1 MNQTTRSRRGSH
13 TPGVAAL
20 FVFLSV
26 LAFMIAAI
34 VGLPAY
40 EEFHAR
46 SQNSLV
52 GPPGSYWSLNVKRIM
67 GYRSFRLE
75 LVSPA
80 GAPVVA
86 VASVDREQGLRDI
99 IGEGDDDDRLVW
111 LSGRAREAMD
121 AASELSVS
129 GTLTY
134 TDMGEMFQQSAS
146 AALLLTALTLFSLAM
161 KREIERSR
169 YGAELNRWLDG
180 KCPKCKYP
188 IDSGSTTGGTCP
200 ECGLE
205 IARYVSEVKERIA
218 FKGDSPASH
227 RAH

>member
-26 LAFMIAAI
+26 LAFMIGAI
-34 VGLPAY
+34 IGLPAY
-40 EEFHAR
+40 EEFYAR

-52 GPPGSYWSLNVKRIM
+52 GPPGSYWSLKVKRIM

-80 GAPVVA
+80 GVPVTTVTSA
-86 VASVDREQGLRDI
+86 DRKQGLRDI
-99 IGEGDDDDRLVW
+99 VGHDIDDELWISDRV
-111 LSGRAREAMD
+111 REAMD
-121 AASELSVS
+121 AASELSVT
-129 GTLTY
+129 GTLAY
-134 TDMGEMFQQSAS
+134 TDMGEMLRQGAS
-146 AALLLTALTLFSLAM
+146 GVLLLAALTLFSLAM
-161 KREIERSR
+161 QREIERSR

-180 KCPKCKYP
+180 KCPKCRYP
-188 IDSGSTTGGTCP
+188 IDSSSAPSGTCP

-218 FKGDSPASH
+218 FKGDTPLSP